1 MNQTIENY
9 LIVHDKL
16 TLVALAAE
24 HPDWWVGGK
33 SKAASLRRWEH
44 LGCTFVTGDWNDDV
58 YEVGLQVS
66 ETQPTMILRCAQCAK
81 AVFDGTVSEDYEDHD
96 Q

>member
-1 MNQTIENY
+1 MDQTIESY

-33 SKAASLRRWEH
+33 NKAASLRRWEH
-44 LGCTFVTGDWNDDV
+44 LGCTLVEGDWHTSV
-58 YEVGLQVS
+58 YEFGLRVS
-66 ETQPTMILRCAQCAK
+66 ETKPTTIIRCAQCER
-81 AVFDGTVSEDYEDHD
+81 AVFNGSYPDD
-96 Q
+96 